1 MPLSVSEPAPCVV
14 IDVVPVKVMLPLAVA
29 AVALLLSSAPTPVPV
44 PARDSVFD
52 KVLPFKSSAPPL
64 VTVIVPVPNGPVA
77 GGPVMLP
84 LPDLSV
90 PELTWLLPL

>member
-14 IDVVPVKVMLPLAVA
+14 IDVVPFKVMLPLAVA

-64 VTVIVPVPNGPVA
+64 VTVIVPVPNGPL
-77 GGPVMLP
+77 GGELMLP
-84 LPDLSV
+84 APDFSV